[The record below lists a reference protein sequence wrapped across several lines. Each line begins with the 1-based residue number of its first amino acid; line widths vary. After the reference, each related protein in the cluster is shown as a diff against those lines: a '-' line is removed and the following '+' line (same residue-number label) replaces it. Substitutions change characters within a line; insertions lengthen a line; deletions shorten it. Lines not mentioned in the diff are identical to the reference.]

1 MPAIKLVRSVNFGI
15 SRGGL
20 STVGFELIDG
30 DGVSSVARTTTGVSE
45 MGTSTGI
52 YTTQI
57 TFAAN
62 FSGSILWDTGEGAGT
77 LYAAEEYNPTDE
89 RISFIQDIEGGKW
102 TIDSDNNQM
111 IFYKDDNATE
121 VARYDLTDSDGNA
134 SSSEVFTRTR
144 VS

>member
-1 MPAIKLVRSVNFGI
+1 MPAIKLVRSVNFGV
-15 SRGGL
+15 SRGDL
-20 STVGFELIDG
+20 STVGFELIEG
-30 DGVSSVARTTTGVSE
+30 DGVSSVARTTTGVNEVGS
-45 MGTSTGI
+45 STGI
-52 YTTQI
+52 YAVQV

-62 FSGSILWDTGEGAGT
+62 FSGSILWDTGEGAST
-77 LYAAEEYNPTDE
+77 VYAAEEYNPTDE

-111 IFYKDDNATE
+111 IFFKGDNATE
-121 VARYDLTDSDGNA
+121 VARYDLTDADGNA